1 MYTGLLEDF
10 GMVVKPPKCV
20 VESIQQVFGNHVLM
34 CNITEIKERRESLG
48 DIDWN
53 EAFQCYDKDLFEL
66 STLGL
71 VMLQKTD
78 LHEHLGV
85 VPSPLL
91 EISPLFESTK
101 ARE

>member
-1 MYTGLLEDF
+1 
-10 GMVVKPPKCV
+10 MVVKPPKCV
-20 VESIQQVFGNHVLM
+20 IESIQQVFGNHVLT
-34 CNITEIKERRESLG
+34 CNITEIKERCESLG

-53 EAFQCYDKDLFEL
+53 EAFQCRDEDLFEL

-78 LHEHLGV
+78 LHERLGV
-85 VPSPLL
+85 IPSPLL
-91 EISPLFESTK
+91 EILPLFESTK